1 MEIGADAVAVR
12 GALATWRGRRAPAQQ
27 AEAQPAATLTGTAS
41 VHATVFAK
49 SHQVSPVDQ
58 YSCSRSRPGTLG
70 HSQSSSLERRP
81 FLLQGAARPATF
93 HRTPAHGKIQRY
105 DARSGSYVRFVCS
118 AKRIYVNMAPTYYDF
133 ANIRAM
139 LAEGYSNEELLR
151 LCFYVPEFQSFYRD
165 WQGVPISTE
174 RLIQE
179 IL

>member
-1 MEIGADAVAVR
+1 MAKYSDTTHV
-12 GALATWRGRRAPAQQ
+12 PD
-27 AEAQPAATLTGTAS
+27 LTC
-41 VHATVFAK
+41 V
-49 SHQVSPVDQ
+49 
-58 YSCSRSRPGTLG
+58 L
-70 HSQSSSLERRP
+70 
-81 FLLQGAARPATF
+81 
-93 HRTPAHGKIQRY
+93 
-105 DARSGSYVRFVCS
+105 CS

-179 IL
+179 YSDSHTGTYSWTHCCSGQRKRIRTGMQSISRM